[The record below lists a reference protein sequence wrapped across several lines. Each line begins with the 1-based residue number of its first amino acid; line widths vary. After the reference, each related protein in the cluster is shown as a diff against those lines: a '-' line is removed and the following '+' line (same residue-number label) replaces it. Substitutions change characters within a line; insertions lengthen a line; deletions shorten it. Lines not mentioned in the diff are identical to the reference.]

1 MNSRKYVLT
10 NLVIGA
16 LTAISNGAAAMR
28 MLSDRVNWTGQNV
41 AEAILFCVV
50 GLSLVIL
57 GALAFSGKLSERAA
71 LMVQASCLTVL
82 LLALITWGASIVASP
97 VQQQISWMVGI
108 LSGLA
113 AYLFFLSKQVLSTSR
128 FQLYKSYFIV
138 VCVVAVA
145 VDLSVFAK
153 VGWF

>member
-16 LTAISNGAAAMR
+16 LTAISNGAAAMM